1 MGASGTFTQE
11 HIDNKDNF
19 VYQLI
24 GQKQWTIYPPRD
36 YHCLYYTK
44 ERGSLE
50 WSKVLNSRDSLLFS
64 TLLHFKD
71 PQMSQMSE
79 NIHFTLQDDTSDT
92 VYDATW

>member
-1 MGASGTFTQE
+1 MGASGTFTQG
-11 HIDNKDNF
+11 HIDSKDNF

-24 GQKQWTIYPPRD
+24 GQKQWTIYPPQD
-36 YHCLYYTK
+36 YHYLYYTK

-79 NIHFTLQDDTSDT
+79 NIHFTR
-92 VYDATW
+92 